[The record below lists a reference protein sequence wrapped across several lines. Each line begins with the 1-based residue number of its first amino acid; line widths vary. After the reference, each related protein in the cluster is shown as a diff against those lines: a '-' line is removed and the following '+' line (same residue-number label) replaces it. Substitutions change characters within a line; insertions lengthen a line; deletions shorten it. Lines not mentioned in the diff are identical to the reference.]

1 MMNKDNDQVTQ
12 RSDRTGDSDDTVA
25 KLMSLAGPR
34 ADIEMDRQSR
44 VHDKVRQEWLRTTR
58 RKKTLR
64 WAVPVALAASV
75 LIVIGMNLRST
86 DVPLPQVGTISFV
99 ADNAALSQ
107 SIFTVGDAIFA
118 GDMIETGDE
127 SGLSVTLPGDI
138 SLRVDTGTSIRFNQT
153 DDFTLL
159 YGQVYADSGD
169 RIYRDRHITIHTAAG
184 STTDIGTQFS
194 VAYVND
200 QLDVAV
206 REGRVD
212 VASEQD
218 TYTAEAG
225 DKLTI
230 QPGNDVMRENVAQFD
245 ASWQWA
251 SSLAPGY
258 IIENESLMEFLK
270 WAARETGKELVFS
283 NDELRMAALGTKLF
297 GSVQGFTPMEA
308 IQSVLST
315 TRFQYRIDEQ
325 SITILK

>member
-230 QPGNDVMRENVAQFD
+230 QPGNDVMRENVAPFD